1 MPIRAGLLRERVRLE
16 RLVQERDEVGQ
27 AVQRWALLQ
36 PDGEVWARVE
46 PLGGRE
52 GFGQQ
57 QFVATG
63 DVRITIRVRSDLTP
77 RDRVIHRGR
86 AYDIVSTAEDA
97 DALLIVG
104 RARADAPSVQA

>member
-1 MPIRAGLLRERVRLE
+1 MPIRAGLLRDLVRLE
-16 RLVQERDEVGQ
+16 RRVTERDEVGQ

-57 QFVATG
+57 QWVATG
-63 DVRITIRVRSDLTP
+63 DVRITIRIRHDVTP
-77 RDRVIHRGR
+77 LDRVVHRGR
-86 AYDIVSTAEDA
+86 AYDIVSTAEDV
-97 DALLIVG
+97 DALLIDC
-104 RARADAPSVQA
+104 RARAEGAP

>member
-1 MPIRAGLLRERVRLE
+1 MPIRAGLLRDLVRLE

-57 QFVATG
+57 QNVAMG
-63 DVRITIRVRSDLTP
+63 DVRFTIRIRFDLSP
-77 RDRVIHRGR
+77 LDRVVHRGR
-86 AYDIVSTAEDA
+86 AFDIVTTAEDG

-104 RARADAPSVQA
+104 KARAEG